1 MKTRGAA
8 IQGGLAA
15 VGLLLAYGTWQR
27 EPERSPG
34 EATVIDLAKGDLQK
48 VRFEEGA
55 KWVEIEQKP
64 PGAFDEGK
72 PAVWL
77 RVGPKPSPAPAPE
90 RYVRGNAGAEK
101 LLEKLTPLRAT
112 RALGVLEPA
121 KLKELTLDAPKKKL
135 TLTTRSGTHVFD
147 VGAPTGVSDPYV
159 KDQKDGRVYV
169 LGNSILS
176 DLDSASVRLVDRA
189 LHTFKPTDWDGLVVT
204 AGAKKRELAIQPG
217 DKPNEFKLVGKKS
230 GKADIEAKNW
240 HDKVFRLVVT
250 EVLGQGEKPAAGEPQ
265 TVLKLEYTDKG
276 KPRGWLE
283 IGRTDAAPPPANT
296 SMPPAAPT
304 GDYYAKSERSAGW
317 MKLTANAADLVK
329 EGEKVA
335 AAE

>member
-27 EPERSPG
+27 EPEKAPG
-34 EATVIDLAKGDLQK
+34 EATVIDVAKGDIQK
-48 VRFEEGA
+48 LRFEEGA

-64 PGAFDEGK
+64 PAPGEETT
-72 PAVWL
+72 AVWL
-77 RVGPKPSPAPAPE
+77 RTSAKPSPAPAPE

-101 LLEKLTPLRAT
+101 LFDKLAPLRAT

-135 TLTTRSGTHVFD
+135 TIVARGVTYVFD

-169 LGNSILS
+169 LGGGIIS
-176 DLDSASVRLVDRA
+176 DLESAAVRLVDRR
-189 LHTFKPTDWDGLVVT
+189 LHAFNANEWNGLTLT
-204 AGAKKRELAIQPG
+204 AGAKKREWTLTG
-217 DKPNEFKLVGKKS
+217 DKPMDQKLLSKKTQ
-230 GKADIEAKNW
+230 KPDMEAKNW
-240 HDKVFRLVVT
+240 HDKAFRLVVT

-265 TVLKLEYTDKG
+265 PILKLEYSDHG

-283 IGRTDAAPPPANT
+283 IARAPVPVAPANT
-296 SMPPAAPT
+296 SMPEKN
-304 GDYYAKSERSAGW
+304 GDLYARSERSAGW
-317 MKLTANAADLVK
+317 MKLAGNAEDVIKEADKVANAT
-329 EGEKVA
+329 E
-335 AAE
+335 